1 MFKSFLPDIWDDKI
15 EKEEEE
21 KDEEENRSSLS
32 FPLPPSPFDDR
43 HQEQQDFEFNDDDE
57 FLVIHKLDSYSNE
70 ITFTTFDFH
79 DLEKVVNREI

>member
-21 KDEEENRSSLS
+21 EKDEENNIPSLY
-32 FPLPPSPFDDR
+32 LPSPSLFDDR
-43 HQEQQDFEFNDDDE
+43 HQEQQDFEFNDDE

-79 DLEKVVNREI
+79 DLEKVVDREI